1 MNTVGKFENVSLE
14 QFKSDF
20 MKQNI
25 ETMSIQY
32 PSQLPQRSTY
42 GSAGYDFIAPFD
54 IKIPYGQSMV
64 IPTGVKCAIRE
75 DWFLALF
82 PRSGQG
88 FKFGIE
94 IANTVGIIDSDYYD
108 NDDNEGHIMVK
119 ITNKDISIQKDF
131 EVKVG
136 QAFCQGIFLPYGV
149 TVDDD
154 KTNKSVRTG
163 GVGSTGGVN

>member
-14 QFKSDF
+14 QFRSDF
-20 MKQNI
+20 MKQDI
-25 ETMSIQY
+25 ETNSISN
-32 PSQLPQRSTY
+32 PPQLPQRSTN

-54 IKIPYGQSMV
+54 IKIPFGKSMIV
-64 IPTGVKCAIRE
+64 PTGIKCAIRE
-75 DWFLALF
+75 GWFLALF

-94 IANTVGIIDSDYYD
+94 IANTVGIIDEDYY
-108 NDDNEGHIMVK
+108 NNENNEGHIMVK
-119 ITNKDISIQKDF
+119 ITNKDISIHKDF
-131 EVKVG
+131 EVKAG

-154 KTNKSVRTG
+154 KIEKAVRTG
-163 GVGSTGGVN
+163 GMGSTGGIN